1 MRLFIC
7 LVISLFYF
15 FGCKDNSCYLATYQ
29 SARFTNNK
37 FDTLR
42 YFFLGSHREIDSFR
56 LIEQYTIYGDL
67 APEEISNDTT
77 IVFYSNLDGDTI
89 YSKKINSTWY
99 MNIKGVQ
106 SQAGPFEIKQKG
118 DTSFL
123 AINNGTC
130 SYPYIMY
137 SKKDTTNFCNIYSYG
152 SCRPN
157 FFMFY
162 TGIDSVIRVN
172 NSSRNVSMFVG
183 SSYLSNLRNYPQSLN
198 SPRSY
203 IQVLYIDKELKIPIR
218 TETYVEAF
226 GGESLM
232 VPDQIVSLTFFKRS
246 QYDMNYRKL
255 LIDSLPDTI
264 GPHNQKLIKM
274 NIRGAR

>member
-1 MRLFIC
+1 
-7 LVISLFYF
+7 
-15 FGCKDNSCYLATYQ
+15 LATYQ
-29 SARFTNNK
+29 SARFADNK
-37 FDTLR
+37 FDTIK
-42 YFFLGSHREIDSFR
+42 YFLLGSHGEIDSFR

-67 APEEISNDTT
+67 APEEVLNDTT
-77 IVFYSNLDGDTI
+77 IVSYYIDGLMKHDTI

-99 MNIKGVQ
+99 MNIHGVQ
-106 SQAGPFEIKQKG
+106 SQAGVFEIKQKG

-123 AINNGTC
+123 DINNGTC
-130 SYPYIMY
+130 SYPYLIY
-137 SKKDTTNFCNIYSYG
+137 SKKDTSNFCNIYSYS

-162 TGIDSVIRVN
+162 TGIDSVIRIN
-172 NSSRNVSMFVG
+172 NSTRNVSIFIG

-198 SPRSY
+198 APRSY

-218 TETYVEAF
+218 TETYLEAF
-226 GGESLM
+226 GGEPFM
-232 VPDQIVSLTFFKRS
+232 VSDQIVSLDFFERS

-274 NIRGAR
+274 NIHGAR